1 MEQLAAGAARG
12 KLAARSAGISAGY
25 RSRSPSAA
33 IVASA
38 ADAVA
43 YAITRLPAT
52 YAAIEAALIQAAD
65 RIPDFSPRSLLDLGC
80 GPGTASWAATET
92 WPDIATATLLD
103 RNPHFLATARSLA
116 AQSEHTAISSARIVT
131 GDLTGS
137 ALSDSHDLVLLGY
150 ALTELPDAALART
163 VEQAWQRCTGLLL
176 MVEPGTPRDYA
187 RLAQIRQHLIA
198 AGATVVAPCPHTLSC
213 PLVAPDWCHFS
224 VRLARSRDHVRLKG
238 GTLGYEDEK
247 FSYLA
252 VARPSV
258 MPASATPRV
267 LARPISTKH
276 DVTLKLCTPEGTAIS
291 RSVSKRD
298 PVYRAAKKL
307 DWGDSAGT

>member
-1 MEQLAAGAARG
+1 
-12 KLAARSAGISAGY
+12 LAARSAGISAGY

-116 AQSEHTAISSARIVT
+116 AQSEHTAIS
-131 GDLTGS
+131 
-137 ALSDSHDLVLLGY
+137 
-150 ALTELPDAALART
+150 
-163 VEQAWQRCTGLLL
+163 
-176 MVEPGTPRDYA
+176 
-187 RLAQIRQHLIA
+187 
-198 AGATVVAPCPHTLSC
+198 
-213 PLVAPDWCHFS
+213 
-224 VRLARSRDHVRLKG
+224 
-238 GTLGYEDEK
+238 
-247 FSYLA
+247 
-252 VARPSV
+252 
-258 MPASATPRV
+258 
-267 LARPISTKH
+267 
-276 DVTLKLCTPEGTAIS
+276 
-291 RSVSKRD
+291 
-298 PVYRAAKKL
+298 
-307 DWGDSAGT
+307 